1 MIVTSVKVQVE
12 EDGGVHIPRDVVKQI
27 GATPHQEIEVTLTV
41 PTTNRPRVP
50 VKPTQE
56 ERAKYDLALKLLK
69 ESMQGTSYAEAWEFI
84 REGRRDR
91 WF

>member
-1 MIVTSVKVQVE
+1 MIATSVKVQVE
-12 EDGGVHIPRDVVKQI
+12 EDGGVHIPRDIVKQI
-27 GATPHQEIEVTLTV
+27 GALPHQEIEVTLTV
-41 PTTNRPRVP
+41 PETKPARVP

-56 ERAKYDLALKLLK
+56 ERAKFDLALQLLK
-69 ESMQGTSYAEAWEFI
+69 ESMKGTNYTEAWKFI